1 MTTIDFSSLRENLSA
16 FARQNEQRSDL
27 SGPPGQVPA
36 LPSAVMSSVT
46 LFSDRSLLS
55 AGRGVEDDYLE
66 AFLYCTRYA
75 YLLTLRDQISMH
87 SPAARRLWAQ
97 AFADCGWRVSPPVQV
112 KRPDIEAPII
122 EHVLIRLADRI
133 GGAEMTRHLS
143 DVFTTASLSNDE
155 KYRWLLSVARNPS
168 GTEFSFQATPIIQQ
182 AGHTARA
189 SLLFTHFTE
198 KMVRDS
204 INPGHWSAI
213 NDVFGTGYGLEID
226 LNTLALLLP
235 VLRKRS
241 HLLGDHLLGQIR
253 L

>member
-27 SGPPGQVPA
+27 SRPPGQAPA
-36 LPSAVMSSVT
+36 LPSAALSSVT
-46 LFSDRSLLS
+46 LFSDRFLLS
-55 AGRGVEDDYLE
+55 AGKGVEDDYLE

-87 SPAARRLWAQ
+87 SPAARHLWSQ
-97 AFADCGWRVSPPVQV
+97 AFADCGWSVSQPVQV
-112 KRPDIEAPII
+112 KRPDIEVPII
-122 EHVLIRLADRI
+122 EHVLIRLANKI
-133 GGAEMTRHLS
+133 GGTEMTRNLS
-143 DVFTTASLSNDE
+143 EVFTTASLSSDE
-155 KYRWLLSVARNPS
+155 KYRWLLIAAKNPS
-168 GTEFSFQATPIIQQ
+168 GTQFSFQATPMVQQ

-198 KMVRDS
+198 KMLRDS
-204 INPGHWSAI
+204 ISPGHWSAI

-226 LNTLALLLP
+226 PITLALLLP
-235 VLRKRS
+235 MLRQRS
-241 HLLGDHLLGQIR
+241 HLLGDHLFGQIR